1 MKKMQ
6 RFREALLGA
15 WPDLAA
21 NPENV
26 AIFAE
31 RGRVVS
37 GGSLGRGFAY
47 HYQLTAIIQDFAGD
61 VDRLADAA
69 IQWIRTEMPGLLANP
84 ELAEKAMRFEV
95 EMITSELVDLKL
107 EIDVEEAIA
116 VGAAGTI
123 THPPEPP
130 DDLMEDAL
138 WRTVS

>member
-6 RFREALLGA
+6 RFREALLA
-15 WPDLAA
+15 SWPDLAA

-37 GGSLGRGFAY
+37 GGSPGRGFAY

-61 VDRLADAA
+61 VDRVADAA
-69 IQWIRTEMPGLLANP
+69 LRWIRAEMPGLLANP
-84 ELAEKAMRFEV
+84 ELAEKALRFEV

-107 EIDVEEAIA
+107 ELDVQEAIA
-116 VGAAGTI
+116 VDAAGTI

-130 DDLMEDAL
+130 DDLMENVL
-138 WRTVS
+138 WQTAT